1 MKKQKLCV
9 LLCAAMMLVSSLP
22 AFAAN
27 PVLEE
32 SPVEP
37 MGPAETFEIPYAPLH
52 FVDKEGN
59 PVQGLVFSELTLNHF
74 TDANGLN
81 EIDVGAATDLYDGGY
96 SGEQKV
102 DFSNPVV
109 FSVTNPVNGEMKK
122 YNVLLDDDKTTK
134 LVWDK
139 ETPTQSL
146 EKKKE
151 KVFFRV
157 IDQNGKP
164 VTDAQFVLPLQQS
177 LQPTDTNGKT
187 YYYGEPFEKY
197 SVNLFYKDAKGNDQ
211 YISKLVTVREK
222 HLKNGKMGITFK
234 VTI

>member
-1 MKKQKLCV
+1 
-9 LLCAAMMLVSSLP
+9 
-22 AFAAN
+22 
-27 PVLEE
+27 
-32 SPVEP
+32 
-37 MGPAETFEIPYAPLH
+37 
-52 FVDKEGN
+52 
-59 PVQGLVFSELTLNHF
+59 
-74 TDANGLN
+74 
-81 EIDVGAATDLYDGGY
+81 
-96 SGEQKV
+96 
-102 DFSNPVV
+102 
-109 FSVTNPVNGEMKK
+109 
-122 YNVLLDDDKTTK
+122 
-134 LVWDK
+134 
-139 ETPTQSL
+139 
-146 EKKKE
+146 
-151 KVFFRV
+151 V

>member
-1 MKKQKLCV
+1 MKKQRLCA
-9 LLCAAMMLVSSLP
+9 LLCAAMMLASSLP
-22 AFAAN
+22 AFAAK

-32 SPVEP
+32 LPVEP
-37 MGPAETFEIPYAPLH
+37 TENGVVMEQMVMLQ

-59 PVQGLVFSELTLNHF
+59 PVQGLSVSDSNHYIF
-74 TDANGLN
+74 TDHDGLSD
-81 EIDVGAATDLYDGGY
+81 IDVDVATGAAEEGVFA
-96 SGEQKV
+96 GENKV
-102 DFSNPVV
+102 DFSKTIA
-109 FSVTNPVNGEMKK
+109 FSATNPVTGETKK
-122 YNVLLDDDKTTK
+122 YNVLLSETK
-134 LVWDK
+134 ITQLLWDR
-139 ETPTQSL
+139 ETPAQSL

-164 VTDAQFVLPLQQS
+164 LTDVRIVLPLQQI
-177 LQPTDTNGKT
+177 LLPTNTDGKT

-197 SVNLFYKDAKGNDQ
+197 SINLFYKDAKGNDQ
-211 YISKLVTVREK
+211 YTSKLVTVREK

>member
-96 SGEQKV
+96 SGE
-102 DFSNPVV
+102 PV
-109 FSVTNPVNGEMKK
+109 SYTHLTLP
-122 YNVLLDDDKTTK
+122 TT
-134 LVWDK
+134 
-139 ETPTQSL
+139 S
-146 EKKKE
+146 
-151 KVFFRV
+151 RV
-157 IDQNGKP
+157 
-164 VTDAQFVLPLQQS
+164 
-177 LQPTDTNGKT
+177 
-187 YYYGEPFEKY
+187 
-197 SVNLFYKDAKGNDQ
+197 
-211 YISKLVTVREK
+211 
-222 HLKNGKMGITFK
+222 
-234 VTI
+234 